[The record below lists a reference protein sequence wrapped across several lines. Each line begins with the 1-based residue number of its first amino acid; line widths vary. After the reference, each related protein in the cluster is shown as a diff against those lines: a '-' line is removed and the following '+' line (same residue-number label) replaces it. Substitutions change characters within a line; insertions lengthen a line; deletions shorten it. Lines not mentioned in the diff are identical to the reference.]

1 MEFCSDQFSITSM
14 EKRNSATVNGS
25 VAFGKEEGDSSA
37 IDRDKNEAVNVETHV
52 TDPGTIEASN

>member
-1 MEFCSDQFSITSM
+1 M